1 MKRFLSVIR
10 TTILLML
17 FFNKYKKLIHTYE
30 EYIKLLNDEL
40 KVTAFIA
47 FSNGWE
53 SENIEKGKELRENIS
68 NLKKDLRL

>member
-1 MKRFLSVIR
+1 
-10 TTILLML
+10 ML
-17 FFNKYKKLIHTYE
+17 FFNKYKKLIDTYE

-40 KVTAFIA
+40 KETAFIA
-47 FSNGWE
+47 FSIGWE

>member
-1 MKRFLSVIR
+1 MRKFLSVIR

-17 FFNKYKKLIHTYE
+17 FFNKYKKLIDTYE

-40 KVTAFIA
+40 KETAFIA